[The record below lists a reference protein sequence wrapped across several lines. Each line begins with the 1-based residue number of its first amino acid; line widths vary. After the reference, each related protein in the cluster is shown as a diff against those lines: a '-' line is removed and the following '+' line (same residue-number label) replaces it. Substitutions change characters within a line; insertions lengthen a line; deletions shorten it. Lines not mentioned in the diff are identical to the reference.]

1 MNSTEPHAA
10 YRGTYDGCD
19 ACDASNPY
27 AAMTQAIVSGMS
39 DKEAIINSKADMQD
53 AA

>member
-10 YRGTYDGCD
+10 YRGTYD

-39 DKEAIINSKADMQD
+39 DKEAIINSKAGMQD